1 MKRNYKVTYTRIME
15 ITVYAYDEEDAIEIA
30 DQTPLKETDWN
41 LKSAEY
47 EVEEDD
53 EEDEE

>member
-30 DQTPLKETDWN
+30 DQTPLKEMDWN